1 MQLIVQGTLIVAA
14 QLTLLE
20 QGMLQAALDAMTT
33 VTQGQGEGEEQ
44 SETSR
49 NTHVYVYIYVCVCV
63 CSMPVRVHLGYVLL
77 YIAALY
83 CSFARVLLCTLLL
96 LGMELSVC

>member
-63 CSMPVRVHLGYVLL
+63 CVYVPCQSECISGMYCCILL
-77 YIAALY
+77 HCIARLPE
-83 CSFARVLLCTLLL
+83 CSYAR
-96 LGMELSVC
+96 SFF